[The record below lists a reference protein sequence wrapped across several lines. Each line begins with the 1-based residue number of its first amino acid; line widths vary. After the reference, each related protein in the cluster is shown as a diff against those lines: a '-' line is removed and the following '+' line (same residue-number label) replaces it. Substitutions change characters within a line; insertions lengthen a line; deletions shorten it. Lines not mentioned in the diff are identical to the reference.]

1 MASGRVKGVVVE
13 SAETLADADRDV
25 IVDGLLGYNAD
36 RGFPWA
42 PRGLAVVARDRSGA
56 VIGGLLGETN
66 HGWLF
71 VAALWVAER
80 YRGRDIGT
88 ALLARAEREARRR
101 RCIGVYLDTYSFQ
114 ARPFYEQLGYRLF
127 GTLPDCPPAGAKY
140 YLYKRLTRIRKRSSK
155 TTSATRRKGSGRNR

>member
-1 MASGRVKGVVVE
+1 MRGVVLQR
-13 SAETLADADRDV
+13 AETLADADRDA
-25 IVDGLLGYNAD
+25 IVDGLLGYNAEQ
-36 RGFPWA
+36 GFPWA
-42 PRGLAVVARDRSGA
+42 RHSLSVVARDRSSA

-88 ALLARAEREARRR
+88 ALLKAAEKEARRR

-114 ARPFYEQLGYRLF
+114 ARPFYERLGYQLF
-127 GTLPDCPPAGAKY
+127 GTLTDCPPGGAKY
-140 YLYKRLTRIRKRSSK
+140 YLYKRLAPARTRRSKTKRRKR
-155 TTSATRRKGSGRNR
+155 